1 MSSVPTY
8 STSPGMPPAP
18 RQRRLSTARA
28 RIIGWM
34 LLLVLAALALLTL
47 VTWQLSVDD
56 VNRRM
61 DEALRSEIRE
71 FGTLTESGIDPA
83 TGRPFAGVD
92 EVLNVAIT
100 YNLARPNEKFLGYV
114 DGRFAYQSR
123 QQAPVLLAND
133 PNFTAQVATVREP
146 TEGRYDSEAG
156 EVRYLAVPVRLD
168 GDPRHGVIVAAYF
181 ADQER
186 QDVNEIARLMLGVG
200 VGTVLL
206 ATAGAW
212 VVAGRILRPL
222 RDITATAR
230 SITDTDLSRRIPQ
243 RSDRPGDEIGELVNT
258 VNAMLDRVESAV
270 VEQRRFVDDAGHEL
284 RTPITIV
291 RGHLE
296 VLDPADPEDVANTVE
311 LVDDELGRMNR
322 MVSDLLLLARSE
334 QPEFLRPEP
343 VDLAALTEAIFD
355 KVTGLGERDW
365 VLDSVAR
372 VEAVLD
378 PQRVTQAVVA
388 LADNA
393 VHHTSDGARIAL
405 GSDHGPGVV
414 RFWVADSGVG
424 VAEEDRERIFERF
437 ARGGSGRRS
446 DGAGLGLSIVRAIAV
461 AHGGRVTL
469 DSEPGRGATFTVEV
483 PAVAAPPHGRHTEGR
498 R

>member
-8 STSPGMPPAP
+8 STSPGMPSAP

-243 RSDRPGDEIGELVNT
+243 RSDRPRGRDRGTGE
-258 VNAMLDRVESAV
+258 
-270 VEQRRFVDDAGHEL
+270 H
-284 RTPITIV
+284 
-291 RGHLE
+291 
-296 VLDPADPEDVANTVE
+296 
-311 LVDDELGRMNR
+311 
-322 MVSDLLLLARSE
+322 
-334 QPEFLRPEP
+334 
-343 VDLAALTEAIFD
+343 
-355 KVTGLGERDW
+355 GERD
-365 VLDSVAR
+365 A
-372 VEAVLD
+372 
-378 PQRVTQAVVA
+378 
-388 LADNA
+388 
-393 VHHTSDGARIAL
+393 
-405 GSDHGPGVV
+405 GPG
-414 RFWVADSGVG
+414 G
-424 VAEEDRERIFERF
+424 E
-437 ARGGSGRRS
+437 RGGRTTSIRR
-446 DGAGLGLSIVRAIAV
+446 
-461 AHGGRVTL
+461 
-469 DSEPGRGATFTVEV
+469 
-483 PAVAAPPHGRHTEGR
+483 R
-498 R
+498 RRT